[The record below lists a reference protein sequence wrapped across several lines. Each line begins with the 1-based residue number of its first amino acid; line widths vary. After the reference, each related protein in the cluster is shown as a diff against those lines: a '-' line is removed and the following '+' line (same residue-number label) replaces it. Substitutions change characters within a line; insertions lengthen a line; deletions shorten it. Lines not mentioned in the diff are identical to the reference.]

1 MINLGALNKLEA
13 LDPRRWRTV
22 FRKTRERLGVEID
35 GRSVRVVCIKRRGEG
50 VLRLEA
56 FDELDVDLRHASGL
70 DRDRFRA
77 DVAQLGGGLTRV
89 AVNLEHPTLRIRRMN
104 FAKMPEQDLLEA
116 IRWNFRDHV
125 EVPIEKYAV
134 GYTPVE
140 EKVEENRMGIMAYGV
155 AEEAIKEYTSLMES
169 FGLKLISL
177 EPTSTALLASFNANG
192 VLDDGKYHACVA
204 IGNEISN
211 FIVMK
216 GEAVLFCRPLAGVGE
231 EPLVRLLVRNL
242 SMKEGDAKHALA
254 EWMEKGG
261 AGGMSEVKVEEAD
274 ESGLGGVEMTMKQ
287 FFSQM
292 VIELQRSIDA
302 FCIMYSVD
310 RVDTIHVCGK
320 GVFYPGLVSHLHKTL
335 GVNTIV
341 YNPFAKLL
349 ETGAHVEEISR
360 RAPLFSVAVGLA
372 IP

>member
-1 MINLGALNKLEA
+1 MKLGNLDL
-13 LDPRRWRTV
+13 RRWRTII
-22 FRKTRERLGVEID
+22 RGSRERLGVEID
-35 GRSVRVVCIKRRGEG
+35 GRSVRVVCLKRRGEG
-50 VLRLEA
+50 MLLLEA
-56 FDELDVDLRHASGL
+56 YDELDVDLRHADSKG
-70 DRDRFRA
+70 RERFRT
-77 DVAQLGGGLTRV
+77 DVAQIGGGLVRV
-89 AVNLEHPTLRIRRMN
+89 AVNIEHPTLRIRRMN

-125 EVPIEKYAV
+125 EVPIERYAV

-140 EKVEENRMGIMAYGV
+140 VEVQNNRIGVMAYGV
-155 AEEAIKEYTSLMES
+155 AEETIKEYVSLMES
-169 FGLKLISL
+169 FGLKLVSL
-177 EPTSTALLASFNANG
+177 EPASTALLASFHANG
-192 VLDDGKYHACVA
+192 ILDDGRYHVCLA
-204 IGNEISN
+204 IGSEITY

-216 GEAVLFCRPLAGVGE
+216 DESVLFCRPLAGIGE

-242 SMKEGDAKHALA
+242 SVEEGDARQALA
-254 EWMEKGG
+254 TWMEEGG
-261 AGGMSEVKVEEAD
+261 AAGMGDAGAAQAGDSR
-274 ESGLGGVEMTMKQ
+274 LGQVAMTTKQ

-302 FCIMYSVD
+302 FCIMYGVD
-310 RVDTIHVCGK
+310 RVDDIHVCGR
-320 GVFYPGLVSHLHKTL
+320 GVFYPGLVSHLHTTL

-349 ETGAHVEEISR
+349 ESGSHSEGISR

>member
-1 MINLGALNKLEA
+1 
-13 LDPRRWRTV
+13 
-22 FRKTRERLGVEID
+22 
-35 GRSVRVVCIKRRGEG
+35 
-50 VLRLEA
+50 
-56 FDELDVDLRHASGL
+56 
-70 DRDRFRA
+70 
-77 DVAQLGGGLTRV
+77 
-89 AVNLEHPTLRIRRMN
+89 
-104 FAKMPEQDLLEA
+104 
-116 IRWNFRDHV
+116 
-125 EVPIEKYAV
+125 
-134 GYTPVE
+134 
-140 EKVEENRMGIMAYGV
+140 
-155 AEEAIKEYTSLMES
+155 MES

-177 EPTSTALLASFNANG
+177 EPKSTALLASFSASG

-204 IGNEISN
+204 MGNEIAN

-216 GEAVLFCRPLAGVGE
+216 GEAVLFGRPLAGIGE
-231 EPLVRLLVRNL
+231 EPLVRLMVRNL
-242 SMKEGDAKHALA
+242 SIKEGDARQALA
-254 EWMEKGG
+254 EWIKRGG
-261 AGGMSEVKVEEAD
+261 AGGMGDVKGEGTHD
-274 ESGLGGVEMTMKQ
+274 SGLGGVGMTMKQ

-302 FCIMYSVD
+302 FCIMYSMD

-349 ETGAHVEEISR
+349 ETGVHVEEISR